1 MNFYIKTLGCKVNQ
15 YEEQVFRENL
25 VSFGFK
31 EAEAS
36 RADLIIVNSCTV
48 TNQADNKTKKLIRK
62 LKGENNAAKI
72 FVTGCG
78 TVFDE
83 DARELE
89 SLPEVYRVVSG
100 KDKMK
105 LLNEVL
111 DLGSEKKIKTGITGF
126 GSHTRV
132 FLKIQDGCNHKCSY
146 CKVSL
151 VRGPSICRNEK
162 DIIDELK
169 VLISGGYKEI
179 VLTGICLGAWNN
191 DENRD
196 LSYLIKK
203 IVSLNDNFRIRLS
216 SIEPYYINESL
227 IDLMVSNDKIC
238 RHLHI
243 PLQSGSNHVLKLMC
257 RRYNTDNFKK
267 MIDQIREKL
276 PYAGITIDVIAGFP
290 GETETD
296 FKTTLNFIR
305 EIAPARMHVFRY
317 SDRKGTPS
325 FHFKDK
331 ISPRAAKERVSELMD
346 VGKKLERDFC
356 QRFVNKEVE
365 VLVEKPVKSGYKR
378 EGYTGEYI
386 KVRSNALNW
395 NEGDI
400 IKVKVTDIDARE
412 NFLIVG
418 APSIQIK

>member
-31 EAEAS
+31 EVEAY

-78 TVFDE
+78 AVFDE
-83 DARELE
+83 DVRELE

-105 LLNEVL
+105 LLDEVF
-111 DLGSEKKIKTGITGF
+111 DLGNEQRIKTGITRF
-126 GSHTRV
+126 NSHTRV
-132 FLKIQDGCNHKCSY
+132 FLKIQDGCDHRCSY

-191 DENRD
+191 GQTRD

-203 IVSLNDNFRIRLS
+203 IMSLNDNFRIRLS

-227 IDLMVSNDKIC
+227 IGLLVSSDKIC

-243 PLQSGSNHVLKLMC
+243 PLQSGSNHVLKLMR
-257 RRYNTDNFKK
+257 RRYNTDKFKK

-276 PYAGITIDVIAGFP
+276 PDVGITIDVIAGFP

-331 ISPRAAKERVSELMD
+331 ISPRAAKERVSELID
-346 VGKKLERDFC
+346 AGKKLERDFC
-356 QRFVNKEVE
+356 QRFVNEEVE

-395 NEGDI
+395 NEGGI
-400 IKVKVTDIDARE
+400 IKVKVTDIDTRE